1 MNNNITI
8 AFNQLDP
15 KKDFYL
21 YFLLSHQ
28 GQSFKPET
36 LLGQREFYLKHQRLC
51 PFTELDALIPR
62 KGKIECC
69 DTQTLSEVRKRMS
82 YLIDLIAECMQ
93 CGNNVKQA
101 EAESE
106 LKQLTY
112 YVKKSTVRGGKIYH
126 FQTIYNRMKAS
137 VLKSIHRS
145 ITTLANTHPDLALH
159 IRQHLIVRP
168 EIGISTFL

>member
-21 YFLLSHQ
+21 CFLISHQ

-36 LLGQREFYLKHQRLC
+36 LLGQRDYYLKHQRLC
-51 PFTELDALIPR
+51 PSLELDALIPR
-62 KGKIECC
+62 EEIIECC
-69 DTQTLSEVRKRMS
+69 DAQTLKDVRKRMS
-82 YLIDLIAECMQ
+82 YLLDLIAECMQ
-93 CGNNVKQA
+93 CGNTAKQVEA
-101 EAESE
+101 EAE

-126 FQTIYNRMKAS
+126 FQTNYNRMKAS
-137 VLKSIHRS
+137 ILKAIYRS
-145 ITTLANTHPDLALH
+145 IDSLAKTNPDFAIMLKDKLQ
-159 IRQHLIVRP
+159 IRK
-168 EIGISTFL
+168 EIGLI